1 MVAALSEQNISQASY
16 FENSVFRI
24 HPLMT
29 TIGRPFFSHETP
41 AARELESCSNPLRIQ
56 QVFYLTLKKK
66 RFRFRW
72 VFSEVTLQ

>member
-41 AARELESCSNPLRIQ
+41 AARELFKPSTDSASLLLDIEKKTFSFSVG
-56 QVFYLTLKKK
+56 VF
-66 RFRFRW
+66 
-72 VFSEVTLQ
+72 